1 MFFCSPT
8 RVIKPLLFL
17 GKTILKIL
25 MIFFWALFSNK
36 QFLNLTF
43 NHSNSNHNSLRNSN
57 HNQGKT
63 KVILIINQEE
73 EAEVLK
79 EGVIIIIII
88 IIITIINEDLIM
100 KKGKTLMRGGIIVAL
115 DVRRNQ
121 AMYHH
126 C

>member
-88 IIITIINEDLIM
+88 IITIINEDLIM

>member
-73 EAEVLK
+73 EAEALK
-79 EGVIIIIII
+79 EGVIIIII

>member
-1 MFFCSPT
+1 M
-8 RVIKPLLFL
+8 IE
-17 GKTILKIL
+17 TIIL

-73 EAEVLK
+73 EAEALK
-79 EGVIIIIII
+79 EGVIIIII